1 MKQQVNQILK
11 RLEQLESFRAPW
23 ETLWQD
29 CTDFVN
35 PRRGDFQTKQARGSR
50 ARFDKVF
57 DSTAPLAN
65 EQLASGL
72 HGHLTNV
79 AERWFLL

>member
-50 ARFDKVF
+50 AL
-57 DSTAPLAN
+57 SLI
-65 EQLASGL
+65 
-72 HGHLTNV
+72 HI
-79 AERWFLL
+79 